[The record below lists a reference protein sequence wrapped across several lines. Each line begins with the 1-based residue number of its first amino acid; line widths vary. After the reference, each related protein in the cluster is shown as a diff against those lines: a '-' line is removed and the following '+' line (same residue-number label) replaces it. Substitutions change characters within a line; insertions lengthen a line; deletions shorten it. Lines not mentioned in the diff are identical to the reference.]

1 MVKEESRQS
10 TFSLQDKVAPLP
22 RNKKAAF
29 VSSGSITN
37 RTTPMPPPRRATS
50 QQRFVFILYYFFS
63 RFMFDF
69 VKSPF
74 FNRPH
79 SFQLS
84 HVFFSIIRFE
94 HSCECVSF
102 LFLFNYTL
110 LLHPSILPCVVVMG
124 CGAWFLSSLEFDWLG
139 FGFGTTAC
147 FQEFIVFVSTAN
159 GCVS

>member
-50 QQRFVFILYYFFS
+50 QQRFVFIVYYFFYS

-69 VKSPF
+69 VYSTF
-74 FNRPH
+74 FNRPP
-79 SFQLS
+79 
-84 HVFFSIIRFE
+84 FFSVIPCFFSSIIRFE

-110 LLHPSILPCVVVMG
+110 FLHPSILPCVVVMG
-124 CGAWFLSSLEFDWLG
+124 CGA
-139 FGFGTTAC
+139 
-147 FQEFIVFVSTAN
+147 
-159 GCVS
+159 